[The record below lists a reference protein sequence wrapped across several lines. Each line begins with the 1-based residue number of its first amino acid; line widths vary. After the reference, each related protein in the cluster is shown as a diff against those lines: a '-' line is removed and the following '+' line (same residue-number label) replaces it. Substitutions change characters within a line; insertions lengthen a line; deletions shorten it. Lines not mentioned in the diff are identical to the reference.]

1 MKKLFIILCCSFLLN
16 SETSSVGAAFRYG
29 PSAKEISLSGAT
41 VSIYNPGFNAFSNP
55 AFISQSKKHEF
66 GLSYFSMSLD
76 RSIQSISYSRSI
88 SQEAGIGLS
97 FLRTAVTNIKQ
108 TDIDNNIIGN
118 LDYWEALA
126 AMSFGVKID
135 KFSVGGSL
143 KIYQNHLHNNVANGI
158 GLDLGINYSVN
169 DKINV
174 AFCSKNIGAE
184 YKWDFDE
191 DEKIPLITSF
201 GVSYRNKHTF
211 LNDFIFTMQLDYNN
225 SEYEQY
231 RLGLEINPY
240 KMVKF
245 RFGIKE
251 SNDIDIANLFYL
263 GLGYEI
269 KSVFDGSANVDYALD
284 PGLMGE
290 GMTHLF
296 SFTFLSD

>member
-1 MKKLFIILCCSFLLN
+1 MKKLFIILCFSFLLG
-16 SETSSVGAAFRYG
+16 SEISSVGAAFRYG
-29 PSAKEISLSGAT
+29 SSAKGISLSGAT
-41 VSIYNPGFNAFSNP
+41 VSIYNSGFNAFSNP

-126 AMSFGVKID
+126 AMSFGFKTD
-135 KFSVGGSL
+135 ELSVGGSL
-143 KIYQNHLHNNVANGI
+143 KIYQNHLHNYVANGI

-184 YKWDFDE
+184 YKWDFDDE
-191 DEKIPLITSF
+191 EKIPLITSF
-201 GVSYRNKHTF
+201 GVSYRDKHTF

-225 SEYEQY
+225 SEYEKY

-251 SNDIDIANLFYL
+251 SNDSGIANLFYL
-263 GLGYEI
+263 GLGYKI
-269 KSVFDGSANVDYALD
+269 KSVLDGSAYVDYALD

-290 GMTHLF
+290 GVTHLF